1 MRCEAHQSYELWN
14 ERRSEADRD
23 GRSGREMKKDFFTR
37 SDPNWRSDGACN
49 DDLAGFQR
57 LAEHGKKICN
67 VTDVVDELASE
78 GLQGLR
84 VVEAVDLGAVAKDA
98 AGEALKIAADAP
110 GVVRTE
116 NDMALI
122 DVASERTFHVVGG
135 M

>member
-1 MRCEAHQSYELWN
+1 
-14 ERRSEADRD
+14 
-23 GRSGREMKKDFFTR
+23 MKKDFFTR

-110 GVVRTE
+110 GVEITPVPVLGHRGRGWTTHCEVRYTGVRVSFE
-116 NDMALI
+116 PRMI
-122 DVASERTFHVVGG
+122 WR
-135 M
+135 